1 MPKLTDLQ
9 CQVEESSFIGA
20 IILNSTGEKMRTSR
34 IRKWL
39 GALLVVSVSAG
50 FMAIGSPVSAAS
62 DSVVIGFAL
71 EPLNLDISGTAG
83 AAIPE
88 VLLNN
93 VYEGLLRI
101 QSDGKIVPGLAQS
114 YTQSKDGLTWT
125 FKLRKAKF
133 HGGQILN
140 ASDVVWSFNRVLSP
154 TDISVLPAQKKEFT
168 NVASVTAKGADTII
182 LVLKERD
189 NNVLFSLTQRGG
201 VIFKTGSTNF
211 ATTANGTGPYKFKEW
226 NRGNNITLVRNDQ
239 YWGAAAKTKNVIFRY
254 INDATALSNAMLSGQ
269 LDILTTVAEPRLLSA
284 FKAKKNLQVVGG
296 TTNCEVVL
304 SMNNA
309 KAPFNNKFVRQAVRS
324 AINKK
329 ALIKTAAA
337 GYGTQIGSFV
347 PPTDPWYEDLNGLF
361 PYNLK
366 TAKALLA
373 KGGYPDGFNVQLD
386 VPPVWY
392 ARDSQE
398 FVAASL
404 KKIGINVTL
413 KPVAW
418 GEWIDRVFTKANYDM
433 SIVCHIE
440 RNDMS
445 IYANPNY
452 YFKYNS
458 AEYQGLLKKASSSKT
473 PAGQVGFLKKAARIL
488 AEDSPSDWLFLQAR
502 NQVARKSVTGFPA
515 NSVGDS
521 YSVSDIVKG

>member
-1 MPKLTDLQ
+1 MK
-9 CQVEESSFIGA
+9 
-20 IILNSTGEKMRTSR
+20 STR

-39 GALLVVSVSAG
+39 GVMLASGAAVGS
-50 FMAIGSPVSAAS
+50 MAVASPVSAAS
-62 DSVVIGFAL
+62 DTVVLGFSL
-71 EPLNLDISGTAG
+71 EPLSLDISGTAG
-83 AAIPE
+83 QAIPQ

-101 QSDGKIVPGLAQS
+101 EPSGKIVPGLASS

-133 HGGQILN
+133 HDGRSLN
-140 ASDVVWSFNRVLSP
+140 ASDVTWSFNRVLDP
-154 TDISVLPAQKKEFT
+154 NNKSVLPAQKAEFK
-168 NVASVTAKGADTII
+168 NVASVVAKGADTVV
-182 LVLKERD
+182 LTLKERD
-189 NNVLFSLTQRGG
+189 NNLLFSLTQRGG
-201 VIFKTGSTNF
+201 VIFKAGTSNL
-211 ATTANGTGPYKFKEW
+211 ATSANGTGPYLFKQW
-226 NRGNNITLVRNDQ
+226 NRGNNITLSRNDK
-239 YWGAAAKTKNVIFRY
+239 YWGPKAKTKTVVFRY
-254 INDATALSNAMLSGQ
+254 ILDATALSNAMLSGQ
-269 LDILTTVAEPRLLSA
+269 LDVLTTVAEPRLLST
-284 FKAKKNLQVVGG
+284 FKANKKLKVYSG

-304 SMNNA
+304 SMNNS

-324 AINKK
+324 AIDKK

-361 PYNLK
+361 PYDLK
-366 TAKALLA
+366 KSKQLLA
-373 KGGYPDGFNVQLD
+373 KGGYPNGFNVQLD
-386 VPPVWY
+386 VPPTFY
-392 ARDSQE
+392 ALDSQE
-398 FVAASL
+398 FIAASL

-458 AEYQGLLKKASSSKT
+458 TVYQDLIKKAGNART
-473 PAGQVGFLKKAARIL
+473 PTAQAAFLKRAARVL
-488 AEDSPSDWLFLQAR
+488 AEDSPSDWLWLLGN
-502 NQVARKSVTGFPA
+502 NQVARRTVTGFPT
-515 NSVGDS
+515 NSVGDA
-521 YSVSDIVKG
+521 YSVANIVKG